1 MEDKIKDL
9 YFCGDDKI
17 GRGKYAQNLMDV
29 ILNCDKINRNNDN
42 ESYVIGIDAPWGTG
56 KTQFVSMMKNYLEG
70 KWKKDGIPDIDKA
83 SRNTG
88 AEIPTDLPRIN
99 TIYYDAW
106 KNDFWGNAFE
116 PFFDCVMQS
125 ECLEEFK
132 KKEKFI
138 NFFLASRDVVS
149 SLFSSWLE
157 RYLGGD
163 IAMLLKD
170 IKENGIDSAKEREN
184 SVEKIFPEYKA
195 FRNSIKILR
204 TSLEE
209 ILSEKGKIVI
219 IVDELD
225 RCRPSFAVHT
235 LEIVKHL
242 FNVKGLVFIFSLD
255 IGQLSHS
262 VKTIYG
268 DDFDAIGYLERF
280 FNYMTLLPTTHSDNI
295 IQLYCDEFNIDL
307 VNNANEVMNAFKI
320 ISRSFN
326 LSLRD
331 MRTVFHNYNIL
342 QRSIL
347 LKYRNIPN
355 AQILYFYFL
364 TMKYKMPVLFYHA
377 VNSIEEEFIKH
388 LSSYKV
394 PFIINGS
401 QNRNINGKS
410 MNEYRYEEFIKSFDN
425 TSIENLT
432 FSIVND
438 SDGVGDYRITCFHN
452 NEIELEGRRDR
463 LMLHDKISA
472 SMVLYK
478 PDFRSYDEI
487 KHYSVIEYIYRQL
500 EMCDFTKSPEREK
513 IVQELLLI

>member
-1 MEDKIKDL
+1 
-9 YFCGDDKI
+9 
-17 GRGKYAQNLMDV
+17 
-29 ILNCDKINRNNDN
+29 
-42 ESYVIGIDAPWGTG
+42 
-56 KTQFVSMMKNYLEG
+56 MKN
-70 KWKKDGIPDIDKA
+70 
-83 SRNTG
+83 
-88 AEIPTDLPRIN
+88 
-99 TIYYDAW
+99 
-106 KNDFWGNAFE
+106 
-116 PFFDCVMQS
+116 
-125 ECLEEFK
+125 
-132 KKEKFI
+132 EKF
-138 NFFLASRDVVS
+138 FQ
-149 SLFSSWLE
+149 
-157 RYLGGD
+157 G
-163 IAMLLKD
+163 
-170 IKENGIDSAKEREN
+170 
-184 SVEKIFPEYKA
+184 
-195 FRNSIKILR
+195 
-204 TSLEE
+204 
-209 ILSEKGKIVI
+209 
-219 IVDELD
+219 
-225 RCRPSFAVHT
+225 T

-452 NEIELEGRRDR
+452 KRDELSIAQTYVNIASVYCKIHNYQVALSHYKNALAIQERLLGINHPTTATTIENIASIHYNLSNLSESLDWHYRALNILTNTLGENHPDIANIMNNIGVILDDQGKYNEALEYYHKALIIFEKVFGRDNADTAQAYYNIALNYSNRGEHQKAIEWYKKALLIFSNVFGTSHPLTVTIKRNIKKLNHVCKDKTSKNEIILELPLQSANNLPNPEISSFTEWYASLSSEVKSYNDNEFRQF
-463 LMLHDKISA
+463 LNNFYSSIKKIKEDSE
-472 SMVLYK
+472 
-478 PDFRSYDEI
+478 FFI
-487 KHYSVIEYIYRQL
+487 NNN
-500 EMCDFTKSPEREK
+500 SPELCQYTKLRT
-513 IVQELLLI
+513 L